1 MGNKS
6 AASVLDRLHKIFGVK
21 NDNQLGDSLKVKRST
36 LGNWRARD
44 SVPYTVCVDVA
55 DEHDVSLDW
64 LLTGI
69 GSMWRNSEK
78 NSISDEKGEGLL
90 SGNNAQERA
99 VLELFRSLGE
109 ADQRVLIDS
118 IQDKQRL
125 TVIENKLEELAV
137 AVAALN
143 RSS

>member
-1 MGNKS
+1 
-6 AASVLDRLHKIFGVK
+6 
-21 NDNQLGDSLKVKRST
+21 
-36 LGNWRARD
+36 
-44 SVPYTVCVDVA
+44 
-55 DEHDVSLDW
+55 
-64 LLTGI
+64 
-69 GSMWRNSEK
+69 MWRNSEK
-78 NSISDEKGEGLL
+78 NSISGEKGEGLL
-90 SGNNAQERA
+90 SGNTAQEKA